1 MKDKWIFNP
10 TPIVWNLSGDWMTMS
25 RSTTEEEL
33 LYYTNRLT
41 QLYFTKMFIYYGAFS
56 KTVQRAKKSNPFPHH

>member
-1 MKDKWIFNP
+1 
-10 TPIVWNLSGDWMTMS
+10 MTMS

-41 QLYFTKMFIYYGAFS
+41 QLYFTKMFTYFGVFS
-56 KTVQRAKKSNPFPHH
+56 KTVQRAPLITKKP